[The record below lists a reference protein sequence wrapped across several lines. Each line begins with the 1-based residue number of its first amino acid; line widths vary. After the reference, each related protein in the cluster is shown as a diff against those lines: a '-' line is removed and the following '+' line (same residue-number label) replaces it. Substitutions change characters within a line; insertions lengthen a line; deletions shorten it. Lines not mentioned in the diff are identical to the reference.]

1 MPTTVFKNMLY
12 RLALPFCAPGCGQ
25 CPISCQSGHDLNN
38 ADAFVHLIRKYHVL
52 GSATYLSSGNQSV
65 LILTSSEDPCHKPL
79 SDTFFRVASITKTAT
94 SALVLHLS
102 DLGILNID
110 MPLSD
115 LFSSESEQKA
125 LSGITLRHLLS
136 HTSGI
141 IDPPGL
147 EQSVENGIPFS
158 DLLSVARCFTP
169 GAEFHYSNLGFGL
182 IGCILEQVL
191 QIPLSA
197 VFSQYLFSP
206 LDMNATLEGCS
217 IPRHKI
223 MPVTRILPYHKD
235 SEVIITR
242 LGSVSLTHPDPLRHY
257 GHTAGSMYT
266 DIQSL
271 CKLLKTL
278 SSDDN
283 SYISSSALANMKAE
297 HASYGRLSPTLT
309 YGLGLLRI
317 NDPFISDSIVYGHQ
331 GFAYGCADG
340 AFWDDRTKCLFVTL
354 NGGCSEARK
363 GRLGAANRDL
373 LHWAYRK
380 ELPSWS
386 E

>member
-1 MPTTVFKNMLY
+1 MPTTVLKNILY
-12 RLALPFCAPGCGQ
+12 RLALPFCAPGCGKS
-25 CPISCQSGHDLNN
+25 PVSDHSGHNLIY
-38 ADAFVHLIRKYHVL
+38 ADAFVHLIRKHHVL
-52 GSATYLSSGNQSV
+52 GSATYLSAGNQSA
-65 LILTSSEDPCHKPL
+65 LILTSSQDPCHIPL
-79 SDTFFRVASITKTAT
+79 PDTFFRVASITKTAT
-94 SALVLHLS
+94 STLVMHLS
-102 DLGILNID
+102 DLGLLDVN
-110 MPLSD
+110 MPISD
-115 LFSSESEQKA
+115 LFTAEAEQKA
-125 LSGITLRHLLS
+125 LNGITLRHLMS

-141 IDPPGL
+141 IDPPDL
-147 EQSVENGIPFS
+147 EQSVENGIPFP
-158 DLLSVARCFTP
+158 DVLSVSRCFTP

-206 LDMNATLEGCS
+206 LDMNATLEGCC
-217 IPRHKI
+217 IPRNKI
-223 MPVTRILPYHKD
+223 MPVTRILPYHKG
-235 SEVIITR
+235 SEVIVTR
-242 LGSVSLTHPDPLRHY
+242 LGSASLTHPDPLRHY

-266 DIQSL
+266 DILSL
-271 CKLLKTL
+271 YQLFKMLA
-278 SSDDN
+278 SDGDG
-283 SYISSSALANMKAE
+283 YISSSALNDMKAK
-297 HASYGRLSPTLT
+297 HASYGRLSPTLS

-317 NDPFISDSIVYGHQ
+317 SDPFVSDNIVYGHQ

-340 AFWDDRTKCLFVTL
+340 AFWDDRTKCLFITL